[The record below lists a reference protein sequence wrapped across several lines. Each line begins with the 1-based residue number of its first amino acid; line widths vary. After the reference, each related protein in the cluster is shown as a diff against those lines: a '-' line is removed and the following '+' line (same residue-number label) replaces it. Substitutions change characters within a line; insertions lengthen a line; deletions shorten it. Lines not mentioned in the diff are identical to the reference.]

1 MAELIFLVVLF
12 IAFLAIINLIL
23 FLRIGK
29 KRNERIITD
38 LNFVIN
44 TITTSTSSLEQNAN
58 SRENSMRSLF
68 SKIENLISRNG
79 QKVESLITQTARN
92 NDSKINI
99 IGDRLSSEIQSSTNV
114 IQAAIQHSH
123 SGLSKSFKSKLNEI
137 ATELTELHQNLREI
151 KDEILRTQA
160 QSFNGLETRISALH
174 KEEHKFIEH
183 KLEYI
188 SKEQTNASKCVQ
200 EVTKNINNHF
210 TSIKPLEELLGRLNT
225 LYNKLIS
232 LDKDILNQEKSLNGM
247 VEKHTKILEYTQDLQ
262 KTSEDIFDMMKL
274 MLMESVVKQTN
285 SNK

>member
-1 MAELIFLVVLF
+1 MWELILLVVLF
-12 IAFLAIINLIL
+12 IALLAIINLIL

-29 KRNERIITD
+29 KRNERILND
-38 LNFVIN
+38 LSFVIN
-44 TITTSTSSLEQNAN
+44 TITTSTNTLEQNAI
-58 SRENSMRSLF
+58 SREHSMRSLF
-68 SKIENLISRNG
+68 SKSENIISRNG
-79 QKVESLITQTARN
+79 QKLESLITQSARN
-92 NDSKINI
+92 NESKISVI
-99 IGDRLSSEIQSSTNV
+99 EERLSNEIQSSTNV

-137 ATELTELHQNLREI
+137 NTELTELHQKLREI
-151 KDEILRTQA
+151 KDEILRDQA
-160 QSFNGLETRISALH
+160 LSFNGLETKISNFRS
-174 KEEHKFIEH
+174 EEHRFIEH
-183 KLEYI
+183 KLENI
-188 SKEQTNASKCVQ
+188 SKEQANVNKCVQ
-200 EVTKNINNHF
+200 EITKNINNHF

-274 MLMESVVKQTN
+274 MLMDSVVKQTN